1 MRKLRIIALLML
13 SFALSFATAQDIT
26 IASKIDTEGSLLG
39 QMMVVAL
46 ENQGFEVEDR
56 TSFGTT
62 SVVREALLAGEIDMY
77 PEYTGNIV
85 FMLSEY
91 GFPDD
96 LATQP
101 EQLYGVARVLDLN
114 ENNIVWLQ
122 PAPANNTWAIAI
134 RESFAQ
140 EHDIGSLRDFA
151 DYINNGGEI
160 VLVGSQEF
168 VDRDDA
174 LGAFE
179 STYGFELND
188 DQLVILAG
196 GNTTQTLAAT
206 AQGTNGVN
214 AGMSYGTDGALTA
227 LGLIAL
233 NDTEGAVAVYQP
245 APVLRGETFALYPE
259 IADILEPIFLSLD
272 AATLTELNGRVQV
285 DGESA
290 REVAEDYLQSKGFLN

>member
-1 MRKLRIIALLML
+1 MLRMLLISCVVFLSSAL
-13 SFALSFATAQDIT
+13 AQDSLS

-46 ENQGFEVEDR
+46 EHHGFEVEDR

-62 SVVREALLAGEIDMY
+62 SVVRTALLEGEIDMY
-77 PEYTGNIV
+77 PEYTGNII

-91 GFPDD
+91 NFPTD

-101 EQLYGVARVLDLN
+101 QQLYGVARVLDLN
-114 ENNIVWLQ
+114 DNNIIWLQ
-122 PAPANNTWAIAI
+122 PAPANNTWAFAI
-134 RESFAQ
+134 RE
-140 EHDIGSLRDFA
+140 DFA
-151 DYINNGGEI
+151 AEHGISSLQDLAAYINAGNDF

-168 VDRDDA
+168 VDREDA
-174 LGAFE
+174 LPAFE
-179 STYGFELND
+179 RTYGFELSD

-206 AQGTNGVN
+206 AQGTDGVN
-214 AGMSYGTDGALTA
+214 AGMSYGTDGALTE

-233 NDTEGAVAVYQP
+233 TDDQGAVAVYQP
-245 APVLRGETFALYPE
+245 APVIRGEVLERHPE
-259 IADILEPIFLSLD
+259 IQDILEPIFLTLD
-272 AATLTELNGRVQV
+272 APTLVELNGRIQV

-290 REVAEDYLQSKGFLN
+290 RAVAEDYLQASGFLD